1 MFMWGSRRTSL
12 LTAAL
17 MIGLIALVDAHVAA
31 EIPLGFLY
39 LAPMLVVG
47 ASLTRWEVAGVAAI
61 CAWLAEAFDE
71 FAWGPNT
78 GLPRDLLYFAAFF
91 LMGLFMHEV
100 ARSRKLA
107 HRHMRQMESE
117 MTARKDA
124 EEQLKVLVDSSPAA
138 IITTSSDGCVLLAND
153 AADRLFGLEPGTL
166 RGRSIRDYLPS
177 LVNVP
182 AWDGN
187 RQVFRTAMQCR
198 GRRADGEVFQ
208 ADVWF
213 STYVT
218 SAGPRLAAMVL
229 DTSEDL
235 RIHEESSLHQ
245 MLASSRIMVAAIS
258 HEVRNVCGAIALV
271 HENLSRSGKL
281 AGNKDFETL
290 GTLVLALERIA
301 AMDLQQSA
309 SHAAGVEVQP
319 VLDELRIVIDS
330 SLRDGGI
337 SSHWE
342 IEDGL
347 PAVWADR
354 QSLMQV
360 FLNLTKNSERAM
372 GETEQKNL
380 TVSARREASGVAI
393 RFRDTGCGVAHP
405 ERLFHPFQ
413 EEAQSTGLGL
423 YLSRA
428 FMRSFKGDLHY
439 EPETGARLSWWSCHP
454 LRGGA
459 RMIAMSSEIQIL
471 LIDDHSLFRES
482 LSRLLQTEADLHIV
496 GTCASASEALA
507 LPHLQEIDVVLLDY
521 DLGHEQGT
529 LFLIGREVS
538 VSRAVF

>member
-1 MFMWGSRRTSL
+1 MKMQKRTRSESPEMPFFSMFMWGSRRTSL
-12 LTAAL
+12 LIAAL
-17 MIGLIALVDAHVAA
+17 MIGLVAVVDAHAAA
-31 EIPLGFLY
+31 EIPLGFFY
-39 LAPMLVVG
+39 LVPMLVVG
-47 ASLTRWEVAGVAAI
+47 ASLTRWEIAAVAAI

-71 FAWGPNT
+71 FSWGPNT
-78 GLPRDLLYFAAFF
+78 GLPRDLLYFATFF

-100 ARSRKLA
+100 VRSRKLT

-235 RIHEESSLHQ
+235 RIHEESSFHQ

-301 AMDLQQSA
+301 AMDLRQSA
-309 SHAAGVEVQP
+309 SHAGGVEVQP
-319 VLDELRIVIDS
+319 LLDELRIVIDS

-342 IEDGL
+342 IEEGL

-372 GETEQKNL
+372 EETEQKSL

-439 EPETGARLSWWSCHP
+439 EPETGGSTFVVELSS
-454 LRGGA
+454 A
-459 RMIAMSSEIQIL
+459 A
-471 LIDDHSLFRES
+471 RES
-482 LSRLLQTEADLHIV
+482 KNDSYEQRNSDTADRRPQPV
-496 GTCASASEALA
+496 PGEPQPAAS
-507 LPHLQEIDVVLLDY
+507 D
-521 DLGHEQGT
+521 
-529 LFLIGREVS
+529 
-538 VSRAVF
+538 